1 MIKLKEI
8 LLNEAT
14 YVAGKLQTLF
24 AWSKRYLFDEGSIGK
39 QTFWNKWTKDGFIQ
53 NVTESFSVKEGLE
66 SGKYKK
72 SDITKFKRSID
83 KAYADARS
91 DMNKLHDKFDDR
103 INSLLKTR
111 QEFNS
116 KEEYEEYCES
126 CAI

>member
-8 LLNEAT
+8 LQGKTPLNEAT

-24 AWSKRYLFDEGSIGK
+24 AWTKRYLFDEGSVGK

-72 SDITKFKRSID
+72 SDITKFKSSID
-83 KAYADARS
+83 KAYSVAKS
-91 DMNKLHDKFDDR
+91 DMNNLHSKFEKSVRKATKPFD
-103 INSLLKTR
+103 N
-111 QEFNS
+111 
-116 KEEYEEYCES
+116 EYTGV
-126 CAI
+126 